1 MKAVRGGFRRYA
13 CGVMETPFLVA
24 LAVIAAGAAY
34 AWSRSARL
42 RLRLLAR
49 LEADL
54 HDLKEL
60 DSVAQRKAIAL
71 TRGDYRRDLHAVMTY
86 VLIALV
92 SFIVAFTNS
101 SSAVSLF
108 SLLAIPALFS
118 LLYNRN
124 AVREARLSGER
135 FEMEKRAEEAL
146 NQETLAPRAWA
157 SRLAPDELPNF
168 TGFDVGRI
176 YQAGT
181 GLMAGDFFDLYKV
194 SDSRLVAVVGDVA
207 GHGIESSI
215 TAFQAKYLLRV
226 FLEQFRDPAQALEEL
241 NAQMA
246 GSDRLEEFISLV
258 VVVFDT
264 EAGTLRFA
272 SAGHPAA
279 FLWHQREVRS
289 LMATGPLLML
299 NPKATYI
306 SREIPL
312 ETGDMILMYTDGL
325 AEVRNGED
333 LFGEDRIAQHIIRD
347 PGISPDVLTKTLL
360 ESARDFSREAIEDDV
375 AILAIRRE

>member
-1 MKAVRGGFRRYA
+1 MK
-13 CGVMETPFLVA
+13 TPFLVA
-24 LAVIAAGAAY
+24 LAVVSSGAAY

-86 VLIALV
+86 VLVALV

-101 SSAVSLF
+101 LSSVALF
-108 SLLAIPALFS
+108 SLLAIPAIFS
-118 LLYNRN
+118 LLYNQN

-168 TGFDVGRI
+168 SGFEVGRI

-264 EAGTLRFA
+264 GAGTLRFA

-299 NPKATYI
+299 NPNATYI

-312 ETGDMILMYTDGL
+312 EEGDMILMYTDGL

>member
-1 MKAVRGGFRRYA
+1 
-13 CGVMETPFLVA
+13 MESPFLLA
-24 LAVIAAGAAY
+24 LAFLAVGAAY

-42 RLRLLAR
+42 RLRLLTR
-49 LEADL
+49 LEAQL

-86 VLIALV
+86 VLTAMASL
-92 SFIVAFTNS
+92 IVAFTNS
-101 SSAVSLF
+101 LSAVPLF
-108 SLLAIPALFS
+108 SLLAIPAIFS

-168 TGFDVGRI
+168 PGFDVGRI

-194 SDSRLVAVVGDVA
+194 SDSRLAAVVGDVA

-241 NAQMA
+241 NSQMA
-246 GSDRLEEFISLV
+246 GSERLEEFISLV

-299 NPKATYI
+299 NPNATYI

-312 ETGDMILMYTDGL
+312 ETGDMVLLYTDGL

-333 LFGEDRIAQHIIRD
+333 LFGEDRIAQHITRD
-347 PGISPDVLTKTLL
+347 PGISPSVLTKTLL
-360 ESARDFSREAIEDDV
+360 ESARDFSREAMEDDV

>member
-1 MKAVRGGFRRYA
+1 
-13 CGVMETPFLVA
+13 METPFLIGLAA
-24 LAVIAAGAAY
+24 LSAGAAY
-34 AWSRSARL
+34 AWTRSARL
-42 RLRLLAR
+42 RLRLLTR

-54 HDLKEL
+54 HDLAEL

-71 TRGDYRRDLHAVMTY
+71 TRGDYRRDLHAVMVY
-86 VLIALV
+86 VLIAMASL
-92 SFIVAFTNS
+92 IVALTNS
-101 SSAVSLF
+101 SPAVGLYA
-108 SLLAIPALFS
+108 LLAIPALFTM
-118 LLYNRN
+118 LYNRN
-124 AVREARLSGER
+124 AVREARLSAER

-146 NQETLAPRAWA
+146 AQETLAPRAWA
-157 SRLAPDELPNF
+157 SRLAPDELPDF
-168 TGFDVGRI
+168 SGFEVGRI

-181 GLMAGDFFDLYKV
+181 GLMAGDFFDLFKV
-194 SDSRLVAVVGDVA
+194 SESRLVAVVGDVA

-226 FLEQFRDPAQALEEL
+226 FLAQFRDPAQALEEL

-246 GSDRLEEFISLV
+246 GGERIEEFISLV
-258 VVVFDT
+258 VVIFDT

-279 FLWHQREVRS
+279 FLWHEREIRP
-289 LMATGPLLML
+289 LKATGPLLML
-299 NPKATYI
+299 NPKATYL

-312 ETGDMILMYTDGL
+312 EVGDMILMYTDGL

-333 LFGEDRIAQHIIRD
+333 LFGEDRIAQHITRD
-347 PGISPDVLTKTLL
+347 PGISPDVLAKTLL